1 MFSTNSR
8 VSPTSYPYQETLKR
22 LCREFD
28 TLPQDMLKG
37 IMGEL
42 DKLYLMVGKDN
53 EEVIKVGRLKI
64 DPSRHK
70 ASLDGSPLPLAPTEF
85 KLLTFLARNRGKVFT
100 REKLL
105 DEVWGYEYLGDIRTV
120 DVHIRRLRKKVEED
134 PSHPSYLIT
143 VRGAGYK
150 LE

>member
-1 MFSTNSR
+1 VSSSNSR
-8 VSPTSYPYQETLKR
+8 VSSTAYPYQETLER
-22 LCREFD
+22 LRREFD
-28 TLPQDMLKG
+28 ILPQDMLKG

-42 DKLYLMVGKDN
+42 DKLYLMVGKDS
-53 EEVIKVGRLKI
+53 EEIIKAGRLKI

-70 ASLDGSPLPLAPTEF
+70 TSLDGSPLPLAPTEF

-100 REKLL
+100 REELL
-105 DEVWGYEYLGDIRTV
+105 EKVWGYEYLGDTRTV

-134 PSHPSYLIT
+134 PNHPSCLIT